1 MNKLELKPLKYL
13 TSYVS
18 ISFLISYATGSS
30 KDDTPLLIERRE
42 CMTELASNSPEFV
55 RLSVSK

>member
-1 MNKLELKPLKYL
+1 MNKLELNPLKHL

-42 CMTELASNSPEFV
+42 CRAEPASNSPEIV
-55 RLSVSK
+55 RLPVSK

>member
-1 MNKLELKPLKYL
+1 MNKLELKSFKYP

-30 KDDTPLLIERRE
+30 KDDTPLLTERRE
-42 CMTELASNSPEFV
+42 CRAELASNSPEFV
-55 RLSVSK
+55 RLSVRK